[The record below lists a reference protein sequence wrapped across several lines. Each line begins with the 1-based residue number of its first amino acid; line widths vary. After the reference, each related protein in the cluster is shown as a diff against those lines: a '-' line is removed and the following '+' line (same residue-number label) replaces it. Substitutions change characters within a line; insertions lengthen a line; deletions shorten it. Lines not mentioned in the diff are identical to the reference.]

1 MMIWDIK
8 WIINYK
14 IVREFNDMIILD
26 VLYFENNEVNERFI
40 VVKNLDNS

>member
-26 VLYFENNEVNERFI
+26 VLYFENNEVNERF
-40 VVKNLDNS
+40 NYSC

>member
-26 VLYFENNEVNERFI
+26 VYNEVNERFY
-40 VVKNLDNS
+40 SC

>member
-26 VLYFENNEVNERFI
+26 VLYFENNEVNERFY
-40 VVKNLDNS
+40 SC